1 MATPK
6 KSQKVFTPKRES
18 CVSFKKKTS
27 TASSHFFLLLY
38 TPSHVK
44 KFLLDE
50 KSCWC
55 QKMLFI
61 TCHQDG
67 DTKAAQV
74 AASSSAVVEELLL
87 LLRWQH
93 GTYKKSPFGVQ
104 PIHNR
109 RRHATKYKQKKNS
122 IEVAEHCT
130 TTQGKVYIA
139 DHNQAL

>member
-18 CVSFKKKTS
+18 CVSLKTTS

-38 TPSHVK
+38 TTSHVK

-109 RRHATKYKQKKNS
+109 HRRHATKYKQKKNS
-122 IEVAEHCT
+122 LMV
-130 TTQGKVYIA
+130 QKVMTPY
-139 DHNQAL
+139 LSY